1 MTSTGVTIHETLF
14 SGLGRLIKAEFY
26 KLQKRTMTKVLIIV
40 MVGIIVLVDFLLL
53 AISNVNLPPGMG
65 GGGRIENL
73 LGLPSAIPFSLT
85 LISSFG
91 AVLTIILM
99 ASSTGNE
106 YNWKTIRI
114 AMTASESRFKFLAAK
129 LISVSLFV
137 LAGMLISVAAG
148 FIASM
153 LTTAIGG
160 YAFNFDFATG
170 SYLWAQFLQFLRT
183 FFVIMPYAALG
194 FLMAIVGRSA
204 MPGIATGIGVVFL
217 ESIITTFMVLAGGWI
232 ATVPNYLLSANVN
245 SIVSLSD
252 LPTGFGRGIGG
263 GIEENLPSPS
273 HAYITLAIYTVAF
286 LVMAFYFFRKRDI
299 TS

>member
-99 ASSTGNE
+99 ASSTYRAGC
-106 YNWKTIRI
+106 TLGSFLGSRRI
-114 AMTASESRFKFLAAK
+114 
-129 LISVSLFV
+129 
-137 LAGMLISVAAG
+137 
-148 FIASM
+148 
-153 LTTAIGG
+153 
-160 YAFNFDFATG
+160 
-170 SYLWAQFLQFLRT
+170 
-183 FFVIMPYAALG
+183 
-194 FLMAIVGRSA
+194 
-204 MPGIATGIGVVFL
+204 
-217 ESIITTFMVLAGGWI
+217 
-232 ATVPNYLLSANVN
+232 
-245 SIVSLSD
+245 
-252 LPTGFGRGIGG
+252 
-263 GIEENLPSPS
+263 
-273 HAYITLAIYTVAF
+273 
-286 LVMAFYFFRKRDI
+286 
-299 TS
+299 